1 MVKPSGRN
9 AIIGL
14 PLASA
19 RWEHIRAQPGKR
31 KGNSPMSDVLLNS
44 HSPLDQIRRRRSASM
59 QQSPAKLSPRD
70 RITLAEIMTNEKLD
84 FVDDDLFAKKN
95 AEKLIFDDSPE
106 IPEPNTSWYHPVM
119 QSTTNPR
126 EVKGVVNV
134 VLTKDQERYLFL
146 QYNYVRYRLCTLR
159 DKVGDKPVSE
169 AEARELLEWYRKSE
183 HYRDRIAQFN
193 LALVL
198 AMAKR
203 VRGTDLDFADLI
215 SEGNMALLRAIDK
228 FNISKGFKFSTYA
241 CRAILKAFSRHGVKH
256 TQYKSMFPTDFDPA
270 LEKSDHQERKNLTHE
285 EDCAFEVKRI
295 FNRNDA
301 ELSDVE
307 QAVIE
312 HRFAMNSEGA
322 PLTLE
327 QVGKLVGLTKE
338 RVRQIQNKALVKL
351 RQTLEAEY
359 IDGPH
364 AQQPED
370 QAAETAEN

>member
-1 MVKPSGRN
+1 
-9 AIIGL
+9 
-14 PLASA
+14 
-19 RWEHIRAQPGKR
+19 
-31 KGNSPMSDVLLNS
+31 MSDALLNA

-70 RITLAEIMTNEKLD
+70 RITLSEILTNPKLEY
-84 FVDDDLFAKKN
+84 VDDDLFGKKN
-95 AEKLIFDDSPE
+95 AEKLIFDECPE

-119 QSTTNPR
+119 ESTTNPR

-169 AEARELLEWYRKSE
+169 AQARELLEWYRKSE

-256 TQYKSMFPTDFDPA
+256 TQYKKMFPTDFDPA
-270 LEKSDHQERKNLTHE
+270 LEKSDHQERKSMTHE
-285 EDCAFEVKRI
+285 EDCASEVKRI

-312 HRFAMNSEGA
+312 HRFALNSEGA

-364 AQQPED
+364 AQQDEEESVD
-370 QAAETAEN
+370 ASNN